1 MPSYTS
7 YQDSSSALTIGSPL
21 LSYLNVRLPGFL
33 PQGLTSEEARHLVT
47 WLVKH
52 DSLEPIQD
60 SSGDTIFEG
69 RAIHIPLEAAILGD
83 SNEEDPV
90 TEEAILEK
98 AILPNPIEEMV
109 QKRSMV
115 LDRWFQASEG

>member
-7 YQDSSSALTIGSPL
+7 YQDSSSALIIGNPL

-33 PQGLTSEEARHLVT
+33 PQGLTSKVARHLVP

-52 DSLEPIQD
+52 DSFEPIQD

-69 RAIHIPLEAAILGD
+69 QAIHIPLEAAILGD
-83 SNEEDPV
+83 SNEEGLV
-90 TEEAILEK
+90 TKEAILEK

-115 LDRWFQASEG
+115 LDRWFQASGG

>member
-115 LDRWFQASEG
+115 LDRWFQASGG